1 MVSTQSIFKS
11 ASVGACMAVALLAST
26 VGHAD
31 TLSDIK
37 ESGRITLGVR
47 DSSGVLSY
55 TLGPGKYV
63 GYQVDICEQ
72 IVSNIKRSLKLDKL
86 EVQYQLV
93 TPNNRIPLLANK
105 TIQMECGSTTNNAS
119 RLAQVS
125 FSPTTYV
132 ESVRIAVKATSPAQ
146 KFVDL
151 SGKTVAATS
160 GSTAV
165 QAIRKLN
172 RQASNPA
179 VELFGKDNAD
189 SFLLLE
195 TGRADALAADGQILA
210 MAISKSR
217 SPSELKILDQ
227 VYSVEPIAIMLPK
240 DDPALKKIVDETVAS
255 MASSG
260 ALAKLYEKWFQQPV
274 PPQGNKLGLEASAL
288 TKAAWASPN
297 DKPMEEYADK

>member
-1 MVSTQSIFKS
+1 MVSKRSILKS
-11 ASVGACMAVALLAST
+11 SVIYACIAIGGIASVSAQ
-26 VGHAD
+26 AD
-31 TLSDIK
+31 TLGDIK

-55 TLGPGKYV
+55 TLGPEKYV

-72 IVSNIKRSLKLDKL
+72 IVANIKQSLKMEKLD
-86 EVQYQLV
+86 VRYQLV

-119 RLAQVS
+119 RLAQVW

-132 ESVRIAVKATSPAQ
+132 ESVRIAVKASSPAQ
-146 KFVDL
+146 NFSDL
-151 SGKTVAATS
+151 NGKTVASTS

-165 QAIRKLN
+165 QAVRKLN
-172 RQASNPA
+172 KQATTPV

-189 SFLLLE
+189 AFLLLE
-195 TGRADALAADGQILA
+195 TGRADAYAADGQILA
-210 MAISKSR
+210 TAISKSR
-217 SPSELKILDQ
+217 NPADYRILDQ
-227 VYSVEPIAIMLPK
+227 IFSVEPIAIMIPK
-240 DDPALKKIVDETVAS
+240 DDIALKKIVDETVRT
-255 MASSG
+255 MASNG
-260 ALAKLYEKWFQQPV
+260 ALAKLYDKWFLQSV
-274 PPQGNKLGLEASAL
+274 PPQGNKVGLAASAL